1 MLVEH
6 GADVCITTR
15 GGMAPIHI
23 AAQEG
28 CTGVAEI
35 LLKYKED
42 IINHTDETSHNGT
55 PLLYALKSKRKS
67 MVKLLLQR

>member
-1 MLVEH
+1 MLIEH

-28 CTGVAEI
+28 FTGVAEI
-35 LLKYKED
+35 LLKCKED
-42 IINHTDETSHNGT
+42 IINHADETSRKNT
-55 PLLYALKSKRKS
+55 PLLYALISKRKS
-67 MVKLLLQR
+67 MVELLLQR